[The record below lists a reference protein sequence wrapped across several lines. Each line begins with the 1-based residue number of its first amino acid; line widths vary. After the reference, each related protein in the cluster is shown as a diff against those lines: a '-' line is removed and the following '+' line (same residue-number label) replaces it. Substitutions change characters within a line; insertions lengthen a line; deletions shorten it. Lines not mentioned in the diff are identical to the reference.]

1 MNWKERHKNE
11 LEPVLGEDDPRPKLG
26 AYHDMPYAIFYYPPE
41 VEFDLR
47 EELKL
52 LKVRLENKGK
62 RVTTISL
69 SECLMEA
76 LDSEDYDAETLL
88 DEEKMAGV
96 ESVID
101 TIQNIISD
109 DEFRPL
115 IDLVTERLPEPQDPL
130 KDVVM
135 LVRAGALFP
144 VYRTHALLEQLK
156 GRLTVPSV
164 LFYPGELEGPTGLSF
179 MGVYDPDPNYR
190 PRIF

>member
-1 MNWKERHKNE
+1 MNWKERIKNE
-11 LEPVLGEDDPRPKLG
+11 LEPVLGAADPRPKLG

-41 VEFDLR
+41 MEFDLR

-52 LKVRLENKGK
+52 LAVRLENLGK
-62 RVTTISL
+62 RITTISL

-76 LDSEDYDAETLL
+76 LDSQGMTAEALM
-88 DEEKMAGV
+88 DDEKMTGV
-96 ESVID
+96 EAVVD
-101 TIQNIISD
+101 TIHNILSE
-109 DEFRPL
+109 DEYRPL
-115 IDLVTERLPEPQDPL
+115 VDLVTERLPQQQDPL
-130 KDVVM
+130 KDVVL

-156 GRLTVPSV
+156 GRVLVPAV

-190 PRIF
+190 PKIF